1 VPESR
6 YKNNGGMRKK
16 LSIIVPAYNEERNIS
31 FLTTELFKHLTNTNH
46 DFELIFVD
54 DGSKDHTLDEIKVQA
69 ELHSNVFYIELSK
82 NFGKDYALKA
92 GIDVAQGNAV
102 ITMDAD
108 MQHPPYLLLQMLDL
122 WQQGYDIVY
131 TYRDD
136 ANPHVKSYQKT
147 ASKLFYKSI
156 NALSDITLED
166 GISDFRLMDEKV
178 INELKQISEYEIFF
192 RGMVKW
198 IGFQQ
203 IGIPYTPAKRHT
215 GEASYSFFKLAK
227 LAVGSIMAFSVKPL
241 YIATGLGLFFSVSA
255 LLYIPYILISYFAG
269 YDALSGWASLIATVA
284 FFGGLQ
290 LLVLGIIGS
299 YLGKIFMQTKRRPNY
314 IIRATNLLKTK
325 DDFIR
330 V

>member
-1 VPESR
+1 M
-6 YKNNGGMRKK
+6 KKK
-16 LSIIVPAYNEERNIS
+16 LSIIIPAYNEEKNIS
-31 FLTTELFKHLTNTNH
+31 FLVSELIKSLNSTDY
-46 DFELIFVD
+46 DFEFIFVN
-54 DGSKDHTLDEIKVQA
+54 DGSKDHTLNEIKVQA
-69 ELHSNVFYIELSK
+69 ELHSNVFYIDLSR

-92 GIDVAQGNAV
+92 GIDIASGDAI

-108 MQHPPYLLLQMLDL
+108 LQHPPYLLPKMLKL
-122 WQQGYDIVY
+122 WEEGYDIVY
-131 TYRDD
+131 TYREE
-136 ANPHVKSYQKT
+136 ANPHVKGYQKL
-147 ASKLFYKSI
+147 ASNLFYKGI
-156 NALSDITLED
+156 NAISDITLEN
-166 GISDFRLMDEKV
+166 GISDFRLLDQKV
-178 INELKQISEYEIFF
+178 VNELKQIDEYEIFF
-192 RGMVKW
+192 RGLVKW
-198 IGFQQ
+198 VGFLQ

-227 LAVGSIMAFSVKPL
+227 LAIGSIMAFSVRPL

-299 YLGKIFMQTKRRPNY
+299 YLGKIFLQTKHRPNY
-314 IIRATNLLKTK
+314 IIRSTNLGKTK
-325 DDFIR
+325 NDLIR